1 MTYNQ
6 YKDLRV
12 AIQARQVSGHLIED
26 EKGGEFLL
34 YVARFGA
41 ADYSSLLQ
49 RLNPA
54 PPELLR
60 QSD

>member
-1 MTYNQ
+1 M
-6 YKDLRV
+6 